1 MRTSYAI
8 ITCLLAASLVLA
20 GCDASTNRNDNV
32 NIGRNTNVV
41 NTSNDNTNEVS
52 TGETDDW
59 MYSGPKYNEE
69 FTGSALGSTTTS
81 STGASYSLQFD
92 PASAVSD
99 TSFTSASVK
108 SDNLGFSV
116 GGAKDIN
123 AFRDDINANKLPVNS
138 DLTYEGIFY
147 DYFFDTGEQ
156 GVCEKLFCPSYSYAV
171 TKDPISANDDYYV
184 SVGLNSGIK
193 ESDFQRKKLNVVVV
207 LDISGSMG
215 SAFDQYY
222 YDSAGIPTTK
232 GNEESEESMK
242 TKMEL
247 ANESVV
253 ELLGHL
259 NADDRFGM
267 VLFDDYAYRAKPLTT
282 VGSTDMDAIKDHI
295 LELQEQG
302 GTNMSAGM
310 EEGTALFSESVSEL
324 GEVDPN
330 EYENRIIFLTDA
342 QPNSGDTTAEGMF
355 GMIEKNAANK
365 IYTTV
370 IGVGVDFNTDLIE
383 QITNTYGANYYT
395 VASATEFKEQ
405 MDEGF
410 DFMVT
415 PLVFNLKLQLEANGY
430 DIEQVYGSPDA
441 DIATGE
447 IMSVKTLFP
456 SKTESG
462 ETRGGLILLKLKKTS
477 DSPTLKLTTSYE
489 DRYGNTDGET
499 SNIDVSAQ
507 TADYYQNSGIRKGVL
522 LARYADLLKNWI
534 IDERKSI
541 PQKTDYI
548 YTVSDSTGIIVPP
561 MEPSLGKW
569 ERTSEPLH
577 VEDGYKNVFST
588 FSNYFS
594 SEMQAIGDT
603 DLQQELDVL
612 NKLKAY

>member
-1 MRTSYAI
+1 MRTPI
-8 ITCLLAASLVLA
+8 ILLVSFTVISVLA
-20 GCDASTNRNDNV
+20 GCTSPVNTNNANSNTNTRNV
-32 NIGRNTNVV
+32 NQT
-41 NTSNDNTNEVS
+41 VS
-52 TGETDDW
+52 GTGDDW
-59 MYSGPKYNEE
+59 VYAGPTYIEE
-69 FTGSALGSTTTS
+69 DFTGSALGTTTG
-81 STGASYSLQFD
+81 STGSGYSLQFD
-92 PASAVSD
+92 PASSVSD
-99 TSFTSASVK
+99 ASFTSTAVK
-108 SDNLGFSV
+108 SENLGFSV
-116 GGAKDIN
+116 GGAKEIHTDI
-123 AFRDDINANKLPVNS
+123 
-138 DLTYEGIFY
+138 TYEGLFY
-147 DYFFDTGEQ
+147 DYFFDTGQ
-156 GVCEKLFCPSYSYAV
+156 PGTCEKLFCPSYSYAV
-171 TKDPISANDDYYV
+171 AKDPISADDDYYV

-193 ESDFQRKKLNVVVV
+193 ESDFQRKKLNLVVV

-215 SAFDQYY
+215 SPFDEYY
-222 YDSAGIPTTK
+222 YDNPTTSK
-232 GNEESEESMK
+232 TTGSEATGQEESSK

-259 NADDRFGM
+259 NPDDRFGM
-267 VLFDDYAYRAKPLTT
+267 VVFDDYAYRAKPLSM
-282 VGSTDMDAIKDHI
+282 VANTDMDAIKDHI

-310 EEGTALFSESVSEL
+310 EEGTTLFSELEA
-324 GEVDPN
+324 VDPN

-342 QPNSGDTTAEGMF
+342 QPNTGDTTAEGMF
-355 GMIEKNAANK
+355 GMIEKNTANK

-395 VASATEFKEQ
+395 VASAADFKTQ

-456 SKTESG
+456 SKTEAG

-499 SNIDVSAQ
+499 SNIDISAQ
-507 TADYYQNSGIRKGVL
+507 SADYYQNSGIQKGVL

-534 IDERKSI
+534 IDERESI
-541 PQKTDYI
+541 PEDIVFSPVVTEDA
-548 YTVSDSTGIIVPP
+548 GIIVPP
-561 MEPSLGKW
+561 MEPSLGQW
-569 ERTSEPLH
+569 ERTSMPLQ
-577 VEDGYKNVFST
+577 VDEIYKNLFAT

-603 DLQQELDVL
+603 ELQQELDVL
-612 NKLKAY
+612 NTLKEY

>member
-1 MRTSYAI
+1 MRTSTFLI
-8 ITCLLAASLVLA
+8 VSLAVMSVLT
-20 GCDASTNRNDNV
+20 GCKTPVNTNNNTNNSNV
-32 NIGRNTNVV
+32 NQTA
-41 NTSNDNTNEVS
+41 
-52 TGETDDW
+52 TGTVDDW
-59 MYSGPKYNEE
+59 MYSEPKYEEE
-69 FTGSALGSTTTS
+69 FTGSAVGS
-81 STGASYSLQFD
+81 SYSTSGIMFD
-92 PASAVSD
+92 PASSGSSLSVSD
-99 TSFTSASVK
+99 S
-108 SDNLGFSV
+108 LGFSV

-123 AFRDDINANKLPVNS
+123 AFRDDINANKLPIHS
-138 DLTYEGIFY
+138 DITYEGLFY

-215 SAFDQYY
+215 SPFDDYY

-232 GNEESEESMK
+232 GNEESSK

-259 NADDRFGM
+259 NPDDRFGM

-282 VGSTDMDAIKDHI
+282 VGNTDMDAIKDHI

-324 GEVDPN
+324 GELDPEIDPN

-355 GMIEKNAANK
+355 GMIEKNATNK

-410 DFMVT
+410 DYMVT

-456 SKTESG
+456 SKTEAG
-462 ETRGGLILLKLKKTS
+462 ETRGGLVLLKLKKTS
-477 DSPTLKLTTSYE
+477 DSPTLTLTTSYE

-507 TADYYQNSGIRKGVL
+507 TADYYQNSGIRKGIL

-534 IDERKSI
+534 IDERETITEGVAYSYAI
-541 PQKTDYI
+541 
-548 YTVSDSTGIIVPP
+548 SDDVGIIVPP
-561 MEPSLGKW
+561 MEPSLGQW

-577 VEDGYKNVFST
+577 VEDSYRTFFST

-603 DLQQELDVL
+603 ELQQELDVL

>member
-8 ITCLLAASLVLA
+8 ITSLLAASLILA
-20 GCDASTNRNDNV
+20 GCNANTNGNNNV
-32 NIGRNTNVV
+32 NTGRNTNQ
-41 NTSNDNTNEVS
+41 VS

-59 MYSGPKYNEE
+59 IYSGSKYEE
-69 FTGSALGSTTTS
+69 DFTSNMATGSALGS
-81 STGASYSLQFD
+81 SYSTSGIMFD
-92 PASAVSD
+92 PASSGSSLAVSD
-99 TSFTSASVK
+99 S
-108 SDNLGFSV
+108 LGFSV

-123 AFRDDINANKLPVNS
+123 AFRDDINANKLPIHS
-138 DLTYEGIFY
+138 DITYEGLFY

-171 TKDPISANDDYYV
+171 TKDPISAKDDYYV

-215 SAFDQYY
+215 SPFDEYY
-222 YDSAGIPTTK
+222 YDNTNAAET
-232 GNEESEESMK
+232 EVSEDTGK

-259 NADDRFGM
+259 NSDDRFGM
-267 VLFDDYAYRAKPLTT
+267 VLFDDYAYRAKPLSL
-282 VGSTDMDAIKDHI
+282 VGNTDMEAIKDHI

-302 GTNMSAGM
+302 STNMSAGM
-310 EEGTALFSESVSEL
+310 EEGTALFSEL

-342 QPNSGDTTAEGMF
+342 QPNTGDTTAEGMF

-456 SKTESG
+456 SKTEAG
-462 ETRGGLILLKLKKTS
+462 ETRGGLVLLKLKKTS
-477 DSPTLKLTTSYE
+477 DSPTLTLTTSYE

-499 SNIDVSAQ
+499 SNIDVSGQ
-507 TADYYQNSGIRKGVL
+507 SADYYQNSGIRKGIL

-534 IDERKSI
+534 IDERE
-541 PQKTDYI
+541 PLQKGVAYSYAI
-548 YTVSDSTGIIVPP
+548 SDDIGIIVPP
-561 MEPSLGKW
+561 LEPNLGQW
-569 ERTSEPLH
+569 ERTSQALRVSEQ
-577 VEDGYKNVFST
+577 YKNAFSE
-588 FSNYFS
+588 FANYFS

-603 DLQQELDVL
+603 ELQQELDLL
-612 NKLKAY
+612 NKLKNY